1 MYDVIIVGG
10 GPAGISAALTL
21 RARGKEVAIV
31 GKGAAQSSLAKAE
44 RIENYPGVP
53 SVSGR
58 ALLETMTAQARAQS
72 VEFLEEKAL
81 SAMPMGDML
90 FVSAGQNVLETRA
103 LILAGGVSRGK
114 ALPGEA
120 ELLGAGVSY
129 CATCDGMLYRGR
141 RVVVAGRTKDAP
153 EEAAYLRSIG
163 CDVTYTAPKRP
174 EELDEA
180 IPFVKAARL
189 EIRGEQT
196 VTSVVLDGAE
206 QPCDGVFVLR
216 ASLAPT
222 DLLPQ
227 LATENGYITVD
238 RAMATNVPGVFAA
251 GDCTGAPLQVAKA
264 VGEGHV
270 AGLSACEYIDRQ
282 AK

>member
-21 RARGKEVAIV
+21 RARGKQTAIV

-53 SVSGR
+53 SVSGK
-58 ALLETMTAQARAQS
+58 ALLEIMTEQARAQS
-72 VEFLEEKAL
+72 VEFIEEKAL

-129 CATCDGMLYRGR
+129 CATCDGMLYRGK
-141 RVVVAGRTKDAP
+141 RVAVLGYAADAP
-153 EEAAYLRSIG
+153 EEAEFLRGVG
-163 CDVTYTAPKRP
+163 CEVLYYDGKDVRGAVIHGEGRV
-174 EELDEA
+174 EA
-180 IPFVKAARL
+180 L
-189 EIRGEQT
+189 EIGGET
-196 VTSVVLDGAE
+196 VPV
-206 QPCDGVFVLR
+206 DGVFVLR
-216 ASLAPT
+216 DSVSPEAFLPGLALDGSHIAT
-222 DLLPQ
+222 QRDLS
-227 LATENGYITVD
+227 
-238 RAMATNVPGVFAA
+238 TNIPGVFAA
-251 GDCTGAPLQVAKA
+251 GDCVGTPYQITKA
-264 VGEGHV
+264 VGDGNV
-270 AGLSACEYIDRQ
+270 AALSAVKYLDELKKK
-282 AK
+282 ANTEKE